1 MCIRILRT
9 FSGVTIGAALLAA
22 CSGVPQAQ
30 MPATATPPPATP
42 GALAPAPGAT
52 ALAQTAPAITST
64 PAEEALK
71 AGIQQT
77 LDRYAQAYNE
87 NNPDLLQQIVDQS
100 NAPFRRLVRWAFD
113 FYRQSRSG
121 GQVKH
126 TFRVKAITPRD
137 LGFIQAQV
145 EREDGQVADWLFRQV
160 DGTWLLSE
168 PTEEQIG
175 PRETIESAHFRF
187 YTYPWAED
195 INPTLIELMEQA
207 RSKVLDRLG
216 RVPDQKANVYIRP
229 IFGIGSPENPLTV
242 AYYRSGRDIGADRM
256 VIFAPHSFSFGFY
269 DPAIGWESELQSVL
283 THEYTHLVTNRA
295 FTPIARMSDWMSEGI
310 AEYVA
315 DNPRTAAVRA
325 AVRAGHIIP
334 IVDQSGRIDKQDLE
348 HLTILEKDSDRA
360 LAYGFAYSLVAY
372 IAEQYGGLEGWWKF
386 VRAYDQTQN
395 IDKALQ
401 EAFGIGYEQF
411 DRDWRSW
418 LQEHY
423 R

>member
-1 MCIRILRT
+1 MRIQFQRAL
-9 FSGVTIGAALLAA
+9 SGLTIGAVLLAA
-22 CSGVPQAQ
+22 CAESPPPQAPTSATIPSAAPGGAAPTV
-30 MPATATPPPATP
+30 PAATP
-42 GALAPAPGAT
+42 APAST
-52 ALAQTAPAITST
+52 SAPD
-64 PAEEALK
+64 EEQIK

-87 NNPDLLQQIVDQS
+87 NNPDLLQQVVDQS

-113 FYRQSRSG
+113 FYRPSG
-121 GQVKH
+121 AGQNRH
-126 TFRVKAITPRD
+126 TFKVTAIKHRE

-145 EREDGQVADWLFRQV
+145 EREDGLVADWLFRQV

-175 PRETIESAHFRF
+175 PRETIETEHFTF
-187 YTYPWAED
+187 YVYPWAAD
-195 INPTLIELMEQA
+195 INPTVIQLMENA
-207 RSKVLDRLG
+207 RSTVLARLG
-216 RVPDQKANVYIRP
+216 RVPEQKANVYIRP
-229 IFGIGSPENPLTV
+229 IFGIGSPENPFTV
-242 AYYRSGRDIGADRM
+242 AYYRSGRDMAADRM
-256 VIFAPHSFSFGFY
+256 VIFAPYSFSFGFY
-269 DPAIGWESELQSVL
+269 DPAIGWEPELQSVL

-310 AEYVA
+310 AEYIA

-334 IVDQSGRIDKQDLE
+334 IVDRSDRIAKQDLE

-372 IAEQYGGLEGWWKF
+372 IAEQYGGLDGWWKF
-386 VRAYDQTQN
+386 VRAYDQAQN
-395 IDKALQ
+395 LDKALRD
-401 EAFGIGYEQF
+401 AFGISYEQF
-411 DRDWRSW
+411 DSGWRAW